1 MLFALKTSPKAP
13 LPINSTLVN
22 PYELIN
28 FETNFIEFS
37 LRRSSDL
44 IRFYKKFKVFCNYIV
59 DYYFYSS
66 VEN

>member
-1 MLFALKTSPKAP
+1 MLFALKTRPKAP

-37 LRRSSDL
+37 LSRSSDL
-44 IRFYKKFKVFCNYIV
+44 IRFYKKFKVFCNYC
-59 DYYFYSS
+59 YSNFYSS